1 MVWGMFFERY
11 HQTHYANVEALLT
24 REDAA
29 ALRNGGTQWVAIRD
43 QDNLEVVNDLT
54 DLVGRDV
61 DSIDP
66 IAVAEELDRRH
77 KARKARLMAAANTT
91 LASLSSPGRLAVEQY
106 IHANFRSRMKVT
118 NFDELGYAKAY
129 PEQSREELR
138 FMSLPIEEQKRLFFA
153 EHPEL
158 DLANSGLISFDGEGF
173 TQGGIESD

>member
-1 MVWGMFFERY
+1 MTTSDPTNHWIIDRRSRKPSSQVSRITWYIPRGLDIDGRQDPSLVPDSMVWGMFFERY

-66 IAVAEELDRRH
+66 
-77 KARKARLMAAANTT
+77 
-91 LASLSSPGRLAVEQY
+91 
-106 IHANFRSRMKVT
+106 
-118 NFDELGYAKAY
+118 
-129 PEQSREELR
+129 
-138 FMSLPIEEQKRLFFA
+138 
-153 EHPEL
+153 
-158 DLANSGLISFDGEGF
+158 FDGEGF